1 MIPLALL
8 AGFFGAGKTRFLT
21 TVIPELQARGMRT
34 QVLLNDFETAEI
46 DTTRLATLNSLVTP
60 LSGECV
66 CCSSVEE
73 LLTALSKMPVETSSV
88 VLIEANGATETEELL
103 DRLTSDRRLAHYT
116 LPLQVTIVDAK
127 RWQKRWW
134 HKALEVNQTRTATHV
149 HMNWTH
155 RVRADRLA
163 AVEEGIRSVNPHA
176 VFTSPADFAADLE
189 RFAVGTAV
197 DNTRPTL
204 AAPRPHDRAHDRT
217 GHAHGH
223 ADHGHDHADHDHAHH
238 DHARPTHVH
247 EHPFASIVLGLPEI
261 VSREA
266 FMAFVRGLPSVVV
279 RAKGLVR
286 FADRPDAMF
295 VWNRVDGRKTV
306 TLDQSVPHATQQPI
320 ALFIGVGLPT
330 DELRAGIEALRA

>member
-21 TVIPELQARGMRT
+21 TVIPELHARGLRA
-34 QVLLNDFETAEI
+34 QVLLNDFESAEI
-46 DTTRLATLNSLVTP
+46 DLTRLTTLNSLVRP

-73 LLTALSKMPVETSSV
+73 LLTALSTMAAEPNSV

-103 DRLTSDRRLAHYT
+103 DRLTSDRRLSSYT

-127 RWQKRWW
+127 RWQKRWG
-134 HKALEVNQTRTATHV
+134 HKGLEVNQTRTATHV

-163 AVEEGIRSVNPHA
+163 AVEEGIRAVNPHA
-176 VFTSPADFAADLE
+176 AFTSPVGFARDLE
-189 RFAVGTAV
+189 RLALATAG
-197 DNTRPTL
+197 DETRPAL
-204 AAPRPHDRAHDRT
+204 LMPRPHD
-217 GHAHGH
+217 HAH
-223 ADHGHDHADHDHAHH
+223 HGHADHDHAHH
-238 DHARPTHVH
+238 DHRH
-247 EHPFASIVLGLPEI
+247 EHPFASIVLGLPDV
-261 VSREA
+261 VSRDA
-266 FMAFVRGLPSVVV
+266 FIAFVRALPDMVV

-295 VWNRVDGRKTV
+295 VWNRVEGRKV
-306 TLDQSVPHATQQPI
+306 MTLDQSVPHATQQPI
-320 ALFIGVGLPT
+320 ALFIGVGMPT
-330 DELRAGIEALRA
+330 DELRAGIESLRG

>member
-21 TVIPELQARGMRT
+21 TVIPELHARGLRT
-34 QVLLNDFETAEI
+34 RVLLNDFESAEI
-46 DTTRLATLNSLVTP
+46 DMTRLTMLTSLVTP

-73 LLTALSKMPVETSSV
+73 LLTALATMPVEPSTV

-103 DRLTSDRRLAHYT
+103 DRLTTDRRLSPYT

-134 HKALEVNQTRTATHV
+134 GKALEVNQTRTATHV
-149 HMNWTH
+149 HVNWTH
-155 RVRADRLA
+155 GVRADRLR
-163 AVEEGIRSVNPHA
+163 AVEDGIRAVNPHA
-176 VFTSPADFAADLE
+176 VFTSPVGFASDMQKL
-189 RFAVGTAV
+189 AVATAG
-197 DNTRPTL
+197 DETRPTL
-204 AAPRPHDRAHDRT
+204 LMPHPHDHT
-217 GHAHGH
+217 H
-223 ADHGHDHADHDHAHH
+223 HDHAHRDHAHH
-238 DHARPTHVH
+238 DHAHDDHAHHDRAH
-247 EHPFASIVLGLPEI
+247 EHPFASIVLGLPDV
-261 VSREA
+261 VSRDA
-266 FMAFVRGLPSVVV
+266 FIAFVRALPSMVV

-295 VWNRVDGRKTV
+295 VWNRVDGRKV
-306 TLDQSVPHATQQPI
+306 MTLDQSVPHATQQPI

-330 DELRAGIEALRA
+330 DELRAGIESLRA